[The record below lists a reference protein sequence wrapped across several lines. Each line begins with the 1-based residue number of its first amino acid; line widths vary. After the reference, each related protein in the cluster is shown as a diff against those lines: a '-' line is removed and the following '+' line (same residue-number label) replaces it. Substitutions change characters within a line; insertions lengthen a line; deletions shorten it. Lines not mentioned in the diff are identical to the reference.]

1 MSRYTHY
8 WSTMDTP
15 PDRLTWPRILRD
27 VRKVLSAFEHLV
39 KAKHYTKSERHVT
52 QTIEFDSV
60 NPTPYSGFELGLEPA
75 RFVCCRTLRT
85 EYDVVVTA
93 VLLVVKRHAP
103 TWLKITSDGRWV
115 DWEPARTFLR
125 AALDYDDTDFVEA
138 KKDFDELIKG
148 SDEEFDLDEFL
159 AAMQKAEEVADA
171 RP

>member
-1 MSRYTHY
+1 
-8 WSTMDTP
+8 MDTP
-15 PDRLTWPRILRD
+15 PDRLAWPRILRD
-27 VRKVLSAFEHLV
+27 VRKVLAAFNDIV

-60 NPTPYSGFELGLEPA
+60 KPTPYSAFVLGLEPA

-85 EYDVVVTA
+85 EYDVPVTA
-93 VLLVVKRHAP
+93 VLLVIKRHAP
-103 TWLKITSDGRWV
+103 MWLKITSDGRWV

-125 AALDYDDTDFVEA
+125 AALDYGDEDFGEA

-159 AAMQKAEEVADA
+159 AAMQAEEVADA